1 MRGKQRGS
9 TISKKWRLIKLSELG
24 KKLCKYEFCVH
35 KIKWLSHLSN
45 RASKKSAEFFLELNL
60 TRTSFKTCSSFRHLI
75 NYFKPHRLCHR
86 LQWRQRKVKK
96 IYILIFWELQLHL
109 RSFCSQIILKTLKSI
124 IITLFTI
131 ILLAKYFACCSIDRA
146 YLNHFEWFLFTLIGL
161 NAA

>member
-1 MRGKQRGS
+1 MLQEPHSKLSKVSQTFHSHVESFEQSQGGLVIHRLNLDWEGS
-9 TISKKWRLIKLSELG
+9 KGNRQSRKKWRLIKLSELG
-24 KKLCKYEFCVH
+24 KKLCKYEVH

-45 RASKKSAEFFLELNL
+45 RASKKSAEFFLDLNL

-109 RSFCSQIILKTLKSI
+109 
-124 IITLFTI
+124 
-131 ILLAKYFACCSIDRA
+131 
-146 YLNHFEWFLFTLIGL
+146 FL
-161 NAA
+161 